1 MATETAPPHRK
12 SLFNPVCSGQRTGH
26 RGSPPPL
33 PPTWGRLLP
42 CCPAHRPPPGCGV
55 PEGSRVWSRGW
66 FRVWSRGS
74 RPQPEPG
81 GAAAASRGAL
91 EAAAAAGGSRVGA
104 GGQSPEATP
113 GSGAEPRGPPGTCC
127 GAQSLRGAP
136 AGSRRL
142 PGCVME
148 GPRGQRGLPGFWGWP
163 LRFPS
168 PSASARKFA
177 RQANTS
183 GEVTGTDRQHRAPA
197 ELSALGM
204 LEISAVHARARR
216 TLSEGPGSW
225 VCQSLS

>member
-1 MATETAPPHRK
+1 MPPRQHRLRENRFSK
-12 SLFNPVCSGQRTGH
+12 GR

-42 CCPAHRPPPGCGV
+42 CCPAHRPQPGCGD
-55 PEGSRVWSRGW
+55 PEGSRVWSRVW
-66 FRVWSRGS
+66 FRGWSRGS

-104 GGQSPEATP
+104 GRQSPEATP

-142 PGCVME
+142 PGCAGRAAGAAGASRLLGLAPEAPFPFSFCSKICQAGKYV
-148 GPRGQRGLPGFWGWP
+148 GRGNWDQPTAQ
-163 LRFPS
+163 S
-168 PSASARKFA
+168 PS
-177 RQANTS
+177 
-183 GEVTGTDRQHRAPA
+183 
-197 ELSALGM
+197 
-204 LEISAVHARARR
+204 
-216 TLSEGPGSW
+216 
-225 VCQSLS
+225 